1 MAASESRLRDV
12 KELRSEKGILFPQ
25 NVAFRQLIITGP
37 PGSGKTTEI
46 RQIGGWPEEGYL
58 DLTRRWWRSRTLTF
72 RPREVHLGFPFR
84 GHGQALALFE
94 EEWLEAEGPLE
105 LELDRIRLPSRHLP
119 IGNPRKKYVFEFLL
133 PPAAA
138 VYEARQARA
147 YRQSHHV
154 DTELSLDRI
163 REQLDDYRA
172 VALHLRRNGF
182 KVYVRDEFGGI
193 PKAFVD
199 EATSS
204 ATPRRDWRRRVEQAL
219 ESRIGPTPNGSP
231 YAELLQG
238 SVDEVRLSGTGTVVR
253 EEHLP
258 IEITVGPQRIR
269 VFPEPFLVP
278 PTRVRATSVILVD
291 PDQYGHPSGFLR
303 LREGGRTRIGK
314 GKEDRIVTSR
324 LPDEILPRLEIV
336 NERTHLSVVDLH
348 SPTGTT
354 VRTLTDPADAR
365 QLVRDRETS
374 FRRMLEIFGGPF
386 HIWEPDRALESIRRA
401 NLALEKAPFRSED
414 ASGLPGGLVELPHEI
429 TPLIVGDLH
438 TNLDNLLTV
447 LTSSRHLD
455 HVEEGTAAV
464 VLLGDAV
471 HLDEGPDLAAMD
483 DSVLMMDVVHSLM
496 LAFPDR
502 FIYVRGNHDS
512 FSHEVTKGG
521 VAQGQAWRQRLEELR
536 GATYVQEMV
545 RFYELLPYV
554 VMSEDFV
561 ACHAGPPLGKVSRK
575 RIIEIR
581 ERRRLR
587 HELTWNRLRR
597 PSNPAG
603 YTKREVKAFRNALDL
618 PGSAPLIVSHNPQ
631 SDGKTVWLNLGGVKN
646 HHVVYSAKRDEVA
659 IFTRARGRMIPLTYP
674 SERLVA
680 RAEETRD

>member
-1 MAASESRLRDV
+1 MEASEIGLRDV
-12 KELRSEKGILFPQ
+12 KELRSEKGILFPKS
-25 NVAFRQLIITGP
+25 VAFRQLIITGP

-58 DLTRRWWRSRTLTF
+58 DLTARWWRSKVLTF

-84 GHGQALALFE
+84 GHAKGIALFE
-94 EEWLEAEGPLE
+94 KEWLEAEGPLE
-105 LELDRIRLPSRHLP
+105 LELDRLRLPTRRFP
-119 IGNPRKKYVFEFLL
+119 IGNPRKMYVFEFLL
-133 PPAAA
+133 PPALA
-138 VYEARQARA
+138 VFEAREARA

-163 REQLDDYRA
+163 REQLEDYLT
-172 VALHLRRNGF
+172 VGFHLHRNGF
-182 KVYVRDEFGGI
+182 KVYVRDAFGGT

-199 EATSS
+199 Q
-204 ATPRRDWRRRVEQAL
+204 ATPARRKDWRRRVEQAL
-219 ESRIGPTPNGSP
+219 ESRIGSASNGSR
-231 YAELLQG
+231 YAEYAPG
-238 SVDEVRLSGTGTVVR
+238 NPEGVRLSGTGVVVDK
-253 EEHLP
+253 EHLP
-258 IEITVGPQRIR
+258 IEITLGPQRIR
-269 VFPEPFLVP
+269 VFPEPFLGQPV
-278 PTRVRATSVILVD
+278 RVRERTVMLVD
-291 PDQYGHPSGFLR
+291 PDQYAHPSGFLR
-303 LREGGRTRIGK
+303 LGEGQRTRIGK
-314 GKEDRIVTSR
+314 GREDRIVTSH
-324 LPDEILPRLEIV
+324 LPDEILPRLELV

-348 SPTGTT
+348 SPTGAT
-354 VRTLTDPADAR
+354 VRTLTDPADAQ
-365 QLVRDRETS
+365 QLVRDREAS
-374 FRRMLEIFGGPF
+374 LRRIQEIYGPF
-386 HIWEPDRALESIRRA
+386 QMWEPDRALESIQRV
-401 NLALEKAPFRSED
+401 NLALENAPFRRQD
-414 ASGLPGGLVELPHEI
+414 ASGLPGGLVDLPYEI
-429 TPLIVGDLH
+429 TPVIVGDLH
-438 TNLDNLLTV
+438 ANLDNLLTV
-447 LTSSRHLD
+447 LTSSRHLH

-471 HLDEGPDLAAMD
+471 HLEEGPDLAAMD

-502 FIYVRGNHDS
+502 LIYVRGNHDS
-512 FSHEVTKGG
+512 FSHEVTKAG
-521 VAQGQAWRQRLEELR
+521 VAQGQAWRQRLRELR
-536 GATYVQEMV
+536 GEDYVQEML

-603 YTKREVKAFRNALDL
+603 YTKREVKAFRKALDL

-631 SDGKTVWLNLGGVKN
+631 PDGDTVWLNLGGVKN
-646 HHVVYSAKRDEVA
+646 HHVVYSAKRDAVA
-659 IFTRARGRMIPLTYP
+659 IFTRTRERMIPLTYP

-680 RAEETRD
+680 RAEETQG